1 MLASYAMEVRNKAYD
16 KICERITKKNPRT
29 IVAYGDG
36 KFSSCSKGHV
46 SGPIKGLYR
55 ELKRRLGKRVRLVD
69 EYRTSIICS
78 TCNGRMDKRSRFWS
92 LKVCK
97 NICLVSFQTLWNR
110 DTNAARN
117 IRRLFFYMNF
127 NNGERLEEFRR
138 SQNRGGEE
146 LPFTVA
152 TSGVSS
158 DA

>member
-1 MLASYAMEVRNKAYD
+1 MEMGSFQ
-16 KICERITKKNPRT
+16 
-29 IVAYGDG
+29 VA
-36 KFSSCSKGHV
+36 HV

-97 NICLVSFQTLWNR
+97 NICLTLWNR

-117 IRRLFFYMNF
+117 ILRLFFYMNS
-127 NNGERLEEFRR
+127 NNGERLEEFR
-138 SQNRGGEE
+138 NRGGEE
-146 LPFTVA
+146 SVA
-152 TSGVSS
+152 TSGGLVGTSRFGNNTS
-158 DA
+158 QNKNS